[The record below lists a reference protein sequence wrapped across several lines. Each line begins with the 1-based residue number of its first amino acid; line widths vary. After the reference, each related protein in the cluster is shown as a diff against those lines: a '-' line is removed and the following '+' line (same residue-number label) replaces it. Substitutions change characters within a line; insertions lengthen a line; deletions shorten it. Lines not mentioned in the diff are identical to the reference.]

1 MAVFTPKR
9 FSGPALL
16 TTTVT
21 PAYTVPSGTTGV
33 VKQIVFNNTGS
44 ANNTVTVN
52 LVPNGGTVATSNQ
65 IVSLLSIAGY
75 SQIIWT
81 ADLPLAAGD
90 SIQLSSGISGNV
102 TATVSGIEIV

>member
-1 MAVFTPKR
+1 
-9 FSGPALL
+9 
-16 TTTVT
+16 
-21 PAYTVPSGTTGV
+21 
-33 VKQIVFNNTGS
+33 
-44 ANNTVTVN
+44 
-52 LVPNGGTVATSNQ
+52 
-65 IVSLLSIAGY
+65 VSLLSIAGY